1 MLPALRS
8 PLAAGLAG
16 LAIGLVAGYSLT
28 RDSGPT
34 TDNPLTA
41 PDPVAPVSAAAGLN
55 ASIIPRHPIA
65 AQIGEARTDKE
76 TQRVLQAVPSNA
88 EWSTRYEWLRG
99 LPPGDLPILV
109 LGLCADSGPA
119 GLPHEKL
126 NLLRNAL
133 DQWWLKDS
141 EGLLS
146 WSHGLPTDGVKRF
159 LVTEVLSRHLLE
171 QDPPRAAA
179 YAQAYAAEDPGW
191 DGSKFHD
198 ATLVLQID
206 EAWKNPNITSAEML
220 DLYSRLSRGNSVHS
234 RLVGAYPPNFDFR
247 SFLDGLRALNVKDGR
262 NPTSLPGDALRQ
274 WATVDPQGAAEWLL
288 EARTSSGGHMGR
300 LPFADWANI
309 ADAVAAKNGPQAY
322 YEWAAQIITQS
333 PRSWAKAIIAES
345 KDGELAGI
353 MACIPDPALRDRLLV
368 EHVGAYHH
376 SGGNIA
382 DRLALIST
390 PELRLRA
397 IANNPHYFQQW
408 AKIAGQ
414 DAGVAGK
421 LGLTPKQVAEALSSM
436 PTQ

>member
-1 MLPALRS
+1 
-8 PLAAGLAG
+8 LAAGLAG

-34 TDNPLTA
+34 TDRPLTA
-41 PDPVAPVSAAAGLN
+41 PDPVVPVSSAAGLN
-55 ASIIPRHPIA
+55 ASIIPSRPTA
-65 AQIGEARTDKE
+65 AQTSAPATDQE
-76 TQRVLQAVPSNA
+76 TQRVLQAIPSNA

-146 WSHGLPTDGVKRF
+146 WSRGLPTDGVKRF

-171 QDPPRAAA
+171 EDPRRAAA
-179 YAQAYAAEDPGW
+179 YAQAYAEEDAGW
-191 DGSKFHD
+191 DGSEFQD

-206 EAWKNPNITSAEML
+206 EAWKNPNITPAEML

-234 RLVGAYPPNFDFR
+234 RLVGAYPPSFDFR
-247 SFLDGLRALNVKDGR
+247 AFLEGLRALNVKDGR
-262 NPTSLPGDALRQ
+262 NPTSLPSDALRQ
-274 WATVDPQGAAEWLL
+274 WATIDPQGAAEWLL
-288 EARTSSGGHMGR
+288 GARTSSGGHMGR
-300 LPFADWANI
+300 LPFADWENI

-322 YEWAAQIITQS
+322 YEWAAQILTQS

-353 MACIPDPALRDRLLV
+353 MACIQDPALRDRLLV
-368 EHVGAYHH
+368 EHAGDYHY
-376 SGGNIA
+376 SGGSIA
-382 DRLALIST
+382 DRLALISS

-397 IANNPHYFQQW
+397 IANNPHYFHQW
-408 AKIAGQ
+408 ARIAGQ
-414 DAGVAGK
+414 DAGVLGK
-421 LGLTPKQVAEALSSM
+421 LGLTPDQVAEALSNT
-436 PTQ
+436 PTE

>member
-1 MLPALRS
+1 M
-8 PLAAGLAG
+8 
-16 LAIGLVAGYSLT
+16 AIGLLAGYSLT
-28 RDSGPT
+28 RVPGSAADKPRAPT
-34 TDNPLTA
+34 EAAAST
-41 PDPVAPVSAAAGLN
+41 SSAAGLN
-55 ASIIPRHPIA
+55 ASIISGHPLA
-65 AQIGEARTDKE
+65 ARTSATPTDKD
-76 TQRVLQAVPSNA
+76 TQRVLQAIPSNA
-88 EWSTRYEWLRG
+88 DWSTRHDWLRG

-141 EGLLS
+141 EGLLG

-171 QDPPRAAA
+171 EDPRRAAA
-179 YAQAYAAEDPGW
+179 YAQAYATEDPGW
-191 DGSKFHD
+191 DGSQFQD
-198 ATLVLQID
+198 AALVLQID

-247 SFLDGLRALNVKDGR
+247 AFLEGLSALNVKDGR
-262 NPTSLPGDALRQ
+262 NPTSLPSDALRQ
-274 WATVDPQGAAEWLL
+274 WATVDPQSAAEWLL
-288 EARTSSGGHMGR
+288 GARTSSGGHMGR
-300 LPFADWANI
+300 LPFADWENI

-322 YEWAAQIITQS
+322 YEWAAQILTQS

-345 KDGELAGI
+345 KDGDLTGI
-353 MACIPDPALRDRLLV
+353 MGCITDPALRDRLLI
-368 EHVGAYHH
+368 EHAGAYHY
-376 SGGNIA
+376 SGSNLA

-397 IANNPHYFQQW
+397 IAEHPYNFQRW
-408 AKIAGQ
+408 AATAGQ
-414 DAGVAGK
+414 DAGVLRK
-421 LGLTPKQVAEALSSM
+421 LGLTPEQVAEALS
-436 PTQ
+436 PTPTE